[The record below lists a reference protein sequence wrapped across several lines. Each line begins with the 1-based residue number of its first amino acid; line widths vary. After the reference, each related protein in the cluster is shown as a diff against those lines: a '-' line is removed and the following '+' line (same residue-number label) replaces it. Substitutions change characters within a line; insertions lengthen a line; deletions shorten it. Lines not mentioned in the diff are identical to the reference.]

1 MSDGNA
7 LFDDL
12 LEACRHAS
20 DPERFRREI
29 VMRLEDSTTNA
40 VTAAERKLAE
50 SQALD
55 PESAGETFEP
65 LARPGLLA
73 RLRA

>member
-1 MSDGNA
+1 MSVDTINA
-7 LFDDL
+7 KLAETGSL
-12 LEACRHAS
+12 IRTIEAFSGSQGRGLVQYVP
-20 DPERFRREI
+20 DKP
-29 VMRLEDSTTNA
+29 
-40 VTAAERKLAE
+40 TAAERKLAE

-55 PESAGETFEP
+55 PESAGESFEP